1 MQRIRAQAA
10 VTKEEC
16 QVVEAEAKEGV
27 GQLSDG
33 GTMRLSAVSG
43 LEISRFCGIYG
54 VNYIYSSNR
63 NSNSDNLVMILLSNK
78 DINNS
83 NNKSNTRNNKSNT
96 SHKSKTSNKSNKS
109 SNNNKIS
116 SNDSKSNNTHITSN
130 DNTDNNSNGN
140 R

>member
-33 GTMRLSAVSG
+33 GTMRLPAVSG

-54 VNYIYSSNR
+54 VNIYIYIYIYSSDR

-78 DINNS
+78 DI
-83 NNKSNTRNNKSNT
+83 
-96 SHKSKTSNKSNKS
+96 
-109 SNNNKIS
+109 I
-116 SNDSKSNNTHITSN
+116 
-130 DNTDNNSNGN
+130 
-140 R
+140 

>member
-54 VNYIYSSNR
+54 VNIYIYI
-63 NSNSDNLVMILLSNK
+63 VATEIA
-78 DINNS
+78 IA
-83 NNKSNTRNNKSNT
+83 
-96 SHKSKTSNKSNKS
+96 
-109 SNNNKIS
+109 I
-116 SNDSKSNNTHITSN
+116 I
-130 DNTDNNSNGN
+130 
-140 R
+140 